1 MRLEYE
7 FEYHAELK
15 RPVDVGLGPY
25 GTRMFFEATD
35 GEVTGERIS
44 GRLLTGGGDW
54 VLMGPDGWGRLDVRI
69 LLQTHDGRPDL
80 RHLPRRPRAQRVRP
94 EGAGR
99 GWCDPLGGPVLRVT
113 PRLETG
119 DERYGW
125 VNRAVFVAEG
135 RIHPVGV
142 QYRVYRV
149 T

>member
-1 MRLEYE
+1 
-7 FEYHAELK
+7 
-15 RPVDVGLGPY
+15 VGPA
-25 GTRMFFEATD
+25 R
-35 GEVTGERIS
+35 R
-44 GRLLTGGGDW
+44 
-54 VLMGPDGWGRLDVRI
+54 RI
-69 LLQTHDGRPDL
+69 LLQTHDDARIYVTYHGVL
-80 RHLPRRPRAQRVRP
+80 ELNASVQKALG
-94 EGAGR
+94 EGGATR
-99 GWCDPLGGPVLRVT
+99 WEDQYFRVT